1 MSDARDARAGSSP
14 DRGTRLACVIEL
26 PPDFHADDILAFHRR
41 DAQMLAERVEAATLH
56 KGLAWQGRPAC
67 LTIRFAAGRAEA
79 ELALDGAACADADA
93 DAAGALRRMV
103 AHMLG
108 LTQPVADFE
117 QAYRDHPQL
126 GPLIARHPGLRV
138 PQSATPFEALSW
150 AVTGQQI
157 SIKAALSLR
166 RKFIQAA
173 GLRHS
178 GGLWCYPDV
187 ERVTGL
193 GEAALRAAGFSQGK
207 AQTLIALAERIA
219 RGELP
224 LDDWLATLPVDD
236 MREQLLAIRGIGP
249 WTVSYAL
256 LRGFGW
262 LDGSLHGDVA
272 VRRNLQA
279 LLGADEKL
287 GEDAAR
293 QWLAPFSPW
302 RALVAAHLWR
312 LGA

>member
-1 MSDARDARAGSSP
+1 MSDARDARAGGS
-14 DRGTRLACVIEL
+14 TRLACVIAL
-26 PPDFHADDILAFHRR
+26 PPDFHADDILDFHRR
-41 DAQMLAERVEAATLH
+41 DELMLAERVEAATLR

-67 LTIRFAAGRAEA
+67 LTIRLAAGRAEA
-79 ELALDGAACADADA
+79 ELALDGAAAA
-93 DAAGALRRMV
+93 DAAGALRRLV

-117 QAYRDHPQL
+117 QAYCDHPQL

-150 AVTGQQI
+150 AITGQQI
-157 SIKAALSLR
+157 SVRAALSLR

-178 GGLWCYPDV
+178 GGLWCYPDAG
-187 ERVTGL
+187 RVAGL

-207 AQTLIALAERIA
+207 AQTLIALAGRVA
-219 RGELP
+219 QGELP
-224 LDDWLATLPVDD
+224 LEDWLATLPVDD
-236 MREQLLAIRGIGP
+236 MRAQLLAIRGIGP

-287 GEDAAR
+287 GEDATR

-312 LGA
+312 QGA